1 MNPTC
6 PHNVVIGMPKNT
18 NPKLS
23 ALRMCMVPDCGAT
36 FILTPLNL
44 KDNPR
49 FTQIIAATVKE
60 IKEGLQKI

>member
-1 MNPTC
+1 
-6 PHNVVIGMPKNT
+6 MPKNT

-60 IKEGLQKI
+60 IKEGLQKL

>member
-1 MNPTC
+1 
-6 PHNVVIGMPKNT
+6 MPKNVD
-18 NPKLS
+18 PKLS
-23 ALRMCMVPDCGAT
+23 ALRMCMVPDCGGT
-36 FILTPLNL
+36 FILTPIDL